1 VPEEDAAALNIA
13 ALDANALDADALDAN
28 ALDTKALSGSR
39 KRKQRELTPTQR
51 ALALLVRR
59 EHSRKEL
66 ARKLAERGIESE
78 AASAAIERLTG
89 DGWQSDARFAEL
101 LVRTRAAHGQGPIR
115 IRAELGTHGLD
126 GDTIETAMQA
136 FDGDWRQAAQDLVG
150 RRFGLDLASA
160 DPARRRKAA
169 DFLYRRGFDGETV
182 RAALRGERED

>member
-1 VPEEDAAALNIA
+1 VPEQ
-13 ALDANALDADALDAN
+13 DAL
-28 ALDTKALSGSR
+28 TPPSSR

-66 ARKLAERGIESE
+66 ARKLAERGIEDE
-78 AASAAIERLTG
+78 AALAAIERLTG

-126 GDTIETAMQA
+126 RDTIETAMEA
-136 FDGDWRQAAQDLVG
+136 FDGDWCQAAHDLAC
-150 RRFGLDLASA
+150 RRFGLDLANA
-160 DPARRRKAA
+160 DGGLRRKAA
-169 DFLYRRGFDGETV
+169 DFLYRRGFDGDTV
-182 RAALRGERED
+182 RAALRGDRED

>member
-1 VPEEDAAALNIA
+1 MPDE
-13 ALDANALDADALDAN
+13 DANAP
-28 ALDTKALSGSR
+28 DTGVLPGSR

-78 AASAAIERLTG
+78 AASVAIERLTG
-89 DGWQSDARFAEL
+89 DGWQSDARFAEM

-126 GDTIETAMQA
+126 RDTIETAIEA
-136 FDGDWRQAAQDLVG
+136 FGGDWRQAAQDLAR
-150 RRFGLDLASA
+150 RRFGPDLASA
-160 DPARRRKAA
+160 DPAQRRKVA

-182 RAALRGERED
+182 RLALRSDPED

>member
-1 VPEEDAAALNIA
+1 MPEEDAAGP
-13 ALDANALDADALDAN
+13 NAVARDADVPP
-28 ALDTKALSGSR
+28 SGSR

-136 FDGDWRQAAQDLVG
+136 FDGDWRQAAQDLVR
-150 RRFGLDLASA
+150 RRFGLELASA
-160 DPARRRKAA
+160 DPVQRRKAA
-169 DFLYRRGFDGETV
+169 DFLYRRGFDGDTV
-182 RAALRGERED
+182 RSALRGDLQD

>member
-1 VPEEDAAALNIA
+1 MPEEDAAALGI
-13 ALDANALDADALDAN
+13 DALDAN
-28 ALDTKALSGSR
+28 ASPSSR

-126 GDTIETAMQA
+126 SDTIETAMQA
-136 FDGDWRQAAQDLVG
+136 FDGDWRQAAQDLAR

-160 DPARRRKAA
+160 DPMRRRKAA
-169 DFLYRRGFDGETV
+169 DFLYRRGFDGDTV
-182 RAALRGERED
+182 RAALRGDRED

>member
-1 VPEEDAAALNIA
+1 VPEEDAAAL
-13 ALDANALDADALDAN
+13 DANTLP
-28 ALDTKALSGSR
+28 GSR

-89 DGWQSDARFAEL
+89 DGWQSDARFAEM
-101 LVRTRAAHGQGPIR
+101 LVRTRAAHGQGPVR

-126 GDTIETAMQA
+126 GDTIDAAMGA
-136 FDGDWRQAAQDLVG
+136 FDGDWRQVAQDLAR
-150 RRFGLDLASA
+150 RRFGPGLASA
-160 DPARRRKAA
+160 DPAQRRKAA
-169 DFLYRRGFDGETV
+169 DFLYRRGFDGDTV
-182 RAALRGERED
+182 RSALRSDPED